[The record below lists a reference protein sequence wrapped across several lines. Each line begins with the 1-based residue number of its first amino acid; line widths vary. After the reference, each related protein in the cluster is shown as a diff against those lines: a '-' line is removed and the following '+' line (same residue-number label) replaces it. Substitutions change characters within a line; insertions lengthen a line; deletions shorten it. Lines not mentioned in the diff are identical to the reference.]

1 MKIECICSRTFL
13 LKLKQKLI
21 AWFKCKKFEHF
32 QRISEMTLN
41 HSMHWKIYIKVLS
54 VCTVQCAMIEFG
66 VISCNFFGIWS
77 MMRKLHGTSSQ
88 KNSISLYWCN
98 NFINHNCRNSTS
110 ISFYSA
116 ATSIIL
122 LRIIAECMNI
132 YVKLSRQFF
141 FLNRYSVDVFL

>member
-21 AWFKCKKFEHF
+21 AWFECKKFEHF

-54 VCTVQCAMIEFG
+54 VCTVQCAIIEFG

-77 MMRKLHGTSSQ
+77 MMRKLHGTSSR
-88 KNSISLYWCN
+88 KNRFLCTDVIISLTITVKIRLL
-98 NFINHNCRNSTS
+98 FH
-110 ISFYSA
+110 F
-116 ATSIIL
+116 IL
-122 LRIIAECMNI
+122 LQHRSFPLENNSGMHEHLC
-132 YVKLSRQFF
+132 
-141 FLNRYSVDVFL
+141 